1 MTEPGTVTAQ
11 LEELERRGFG
21 AHFGVVGHAVQV
33 LNGGRTF
40 RSDELAIREYYRFE
54 GVSDPG
60 DMSIVYAI
68 ESHDGARGTLVDAF
82 GTYSDP
88 AVTEFMDAVQDR
100 DVEVVLI

>member
-21 AHFGVVGHAVQV
+21 ANLGVVGNAVQV
-33 LNGGRTF
+33 LSGGKTF
-40 RSDELAIREYYRFE
+40 KAEELAIREYHRFE

-68 ESHDGARGTLVDAF
+68 ES
-82 GTYSDP
+82 
-88 AVTEFMDAVQDR
+88 
-100 DVEVVLI
+100 